1 MAVDFFYPAYE
12 VVRNQDRCITCR
24 VCERQCANKVHQYD
38 AELGLMISD
47 ESACVNCQ
55 RCVSLCPTRA
65 LKIVKT
71 DNTFKDNVNYT
82 AQAMTEIYRQAQS
95 GGVLLSAMGNPA
107 PLPVYWDKLLI
118 NASQVTNPSI
128 DPLREPM
135 ETRVYLGSRPEGI
148 RRDKDGRLIDD
159 TPPQLKLEV
168 PIMFSAMSY
177 GSISYNAHE
186 SLARAAEKLGTYY
199 NTGEGGLHQDFY
211 KYGEHTIVQVAS
223 GRFGVNHDYLNAGA
237 AIEIK
242 MGQGAKPGIGGHLPG
257 RKIVADI
264 AKTRMIPEGSDA
276 ISPAPHHDIYSI
288 EDLRQLV
295 FSLKEASRY
304 TKPVI
309 VKIAAVHNV
318 AAIASGIARSG
329 ADIIAIDGF
338 RGGTGAAPTRIRDNV
353 GIPIELALAAVDTRL
368 RQEGIRDRVSLV
380 VGGSIRSSA
389 DVVKAIALG
398 ADPIL
403 TIKVA
408 SHYAARYF
416 LLNNKGA
423 IAPGYL
429 ADFVVLDNLHDVNVE
444 MVFKRG
450 KLVYDGHDVEIAAPD
465 IDPDILAGVLDTFH
479 LPDVTP
485 EQLRIGVAPLIGLID
500 GQIVTE
506 DLGHAEG
513 VDNGICQMTV
523 CERHHDTGHVASC
536 YVRGYGIQRGA
547 VATSIAHDSHN
558 IIACGVSPEDIAFA
572 VNELKKMHGGI
583 IVVENG
589 QVQAR
594 LPLEVAGL
602 FTDRPLPEVNEKL
615 EHCKAAAWAQGV
627 NRGIDPFMTLSF
639 ASLPVIPALRLT
651 TKGVFNV
658 NTLTFVE

>member
-1 MAVDFFYPAYE
+1 MSEVKTRAERIALKVRRKQRLVRVALGEEKADVVLKNADYVNVFSGTVEHGDIAVANGLVVGMAD
-12 VVRNQDRCITCR
+12 
-24 VCERQCANKVHQYD
+24 HYD
-38 AELGLMISD
+38 GLMEVD
-47 ESACVNCQ
+47 
-55 RCVSLCPTRA
+55 VS
-65 LKIVKT
+65 
-71 DNTFKDNVNYT
+71 
-82 AQAMTEIYRQAQS
+82 
-95 GGVLLSAMGNPA
+95 G
-107 PLPVYWDKLLI
+107 
-118 NASQVTNPSI
+118 
-128 DPLREPM
+128 
-135 ETRVYLGSRPEGI
+135 
-148 RRDKDGRLIDD
+148 
-159 TPPQLKLEV
+159 
-168 PIMFSAMSY
+168 
-177 GSISYNAHE
+177 
-186 SLARAAEKLGTYY
+186 
-199 NTGEGGLHQDFY
+199 
-211 KYGEHTIVQVAS
+211 
-223 GRFGVNHDYLNAGA
+223 
-237 AIEIK
+237 
-242 MGQGAKPGIGGHLPG
+242 
-257 RKIVADI
+257 KIVAPGFIDAHIHLESSLVSPTSFARAVLPHGTTTVITDPHEIANVCGMGGIDYMMAATENLPLDVHFMLPSCVPAMAFEENGATLTWRDI
-264 AKTRMIPEGSDA
+264 NAYFDHPRVLGLAEMMNYPGVMMGDRATMEKIVVSQA
-276 ISPAPHHDIYSI
+276 HH
-288 EDLRQLV
+288 
-295 FSLKEASRY
+295 K
-304 TKPVI
+304 K
-309 VKIAAVHNV
+309 
-318 AAIASGIARSG
+318 
-329 ADIIAIDGF
+329 IDGH
-338 RGGTGAAPTRIRDNV
+338 APGLSGKALNAYMSAGVYSDHECDTIDNALEKLRKGQFIMIRDGTAAQNL
-353 GIPIELALAAVDTRL
+353 EALMPLLTEQYAHRCMFCTDDKHPYDLLHKGHIDYIVR
-368 RQEGIRDRVSLV
+368 
-380 VGGSIRSSA
+380 
-389 DVVKAIALG
+389 KAIALG

-450 KLVYDGHDVEIAAPD
+450 KLVYDGHEVEIAAPD

-513 VDNGICQMTV
+513 IDDGICQMTV

-602 FTDRPLPEVNEKL
+602 FTDHPLPEVNEKL

-639 ASLPVIPALRLT
+639 ACLPVIPALRLT

>member
-1 MAVDFFYPAYE
+1 MAFP
-12 VVRNQDRCITCR
+12 I
-24 VCERQCANKVHQYD
+24 
-38 AELGLMISD
+38 
-47 ESACVNCQ
+47 ESYAAKIQ
-55 RCVSLCPTRA
+55 R
-65 LKIVKT
+65 
-71 DNTFKDNVNYT
+71 
-82 AQAMTEIYRQAQS
+82 
-95 GGVLLSAMGNPA
+95 
-107 PLPVYWDKLLI
+107 KLLKK
-118 NASQVTNPSI
+118 Q
-128 DPLREPM
+128 
-135 ETRVYLGSRPEGI
+135 RVIE
-148 RRDKDGRLIDD
+148 
-159 TPPQLKLEV
+159 
-168 PIMFSAMSY
+168 A
-177 GSISYNAHE
+177 
-186 SLARAAEKLGTYY
+186 
-199 NTGEGGLHQDFY
+199 
-211 KYGEHTIVQVAS
+211 AS
-223 GRFGVNHDYLNAGA
+223 GRQKADLVLKNATYVNVFSNELLTCDIAVANGLIVGLGSYEGEVEYDMTGKIVCPGFVDAHIHLESSLVTPKEFVRATLPHGTTTVITDPHEITNVMGTDGIDYMFQATEGLPIDVRFMLPSCVPATPMDESGANLDYRAIDSFYDYPRVQGLAEMMNSYGVIHNDA
-237 AIEIK
+237 EVVS
-242 MGQGAKPGIGGHLPG
+242 
-257 RKIVADI
+257 KIVASQAHHKKIDGHAPGLQGKDLDTYVAAGVYSDHECATMEDAL
-264 AKTRMIPEGSDA
+264 AKLQRGQFIMIREGTAARNLEALAPLLTPQYAERCMFCTDDKHPYDLLHKGHIDYIVRKA
-276 ISPAPHHDIYSI
+276 IS
-288 EDLRQLV
+288 
-295 FSLKEASRY
+295 
-304 TKPVI
+304 
-309 VKIAAVHNV
+309 
-318 AAIASGIARSG
+318 
-329 ADIIAIDGF
+329 
-338 RGGTGAAPTRIRDNV
+338 
-353 GIPIELALAAVDTRL
+353 
-368 RQEGIRDRVSLV
+368 
-380 VGGSIRSSA
+380 
-389 DVVKAIALG
+389 LG

-536 YVRGYGIQRGA
+536 YVLGYGIQRGA

-594 LPLEVAGL
+594 LPLELAGL